1 MKLTGEG
8 EKRTMGITFS
18 GWHQWLVLVSKVD
31 NQGKQLY
38 SECDKRCIQLVSFYF
53 VFWIVPEFLS

>member
-1 MKLTGEG
+1 MLLTNGQRGYVKLTGEG
-8 EKRTMGITFS
+8 EKRIMGITFS

-38 SECDKRCIQLVSFYF
+38 SERNKRCVQLAGFS
-53 VFWIVPEFLS
+53 